1 VGSVQRFGQA
11 TMVRDLGY
19 PQSCV
24 IGIGTGGGGVVVLTA
39 MFGAG
44 TQTAVAALTAV
55 WVPRRDITGP
65 PNALNGVDTCSLLDQ
80 AALGQVP
87 GLDVFRRDPASPGG
101 CASGVTTPPSA
112 ASPG

>member
-1 VGSVQRFGQA
+1 VQRFGQA

-44 TQTAVAALTAV
+44 TQTAVAALTA
-55 WVPRRDITGP
+55 
-65 PNALNGVDTCSLLDQ
+65 
-80 AALGQVP
+80 AAYRAVT
-87 GLDVFRRDPASPGG
+87 SP
-101 CASGVTTPPSA
+101 VRQTR
-112 ASPG
+112 